1 MLAILKRF
9 KTDESK
15 EPKWIL
21 KVEAS
26 RNKKITNSFVQH
38 STFF

>member
-26 RNKKITNSFVQH
+26 RNKKNN
-38 STFF
+38 

>member
-21 KVEAS
+21 EVEACHLK
-26 RNKKITNSFVQH
+26 NGIKK
-38 STFF
+38 